1 MSITRVWI
9 AGAGGRLGSAL
20 YHRFSGNTDYKLVTS
35 DRDVPIED
43 AREAGRFADLNHPDV
58 IINCAGLTDVRACE
72 EKPEEAYK
80 INAIGARNLAVAARR
95 IDAKLIQ
102 ISTDD
107 VFDGDDDAAL
117 CEFDDAH
124 PTTMYGKSKYA
135 GEKLVREL
143 TDKHVIVRSSWLY
156 GVGSYDFVDRV
167 LDNAKKD
174 GKVVLPEDEISS
186 PTSADALAGFI
197 ECLMHTREFGL
208 YHASCDGSCSR
219 AEWAREILRLN
230 GMDNIPVISAAE
242 NTELRPRFTLLDN
255 MMLRITRSVSD
266 AGLEDRACG
275 LFQHEKG
282 RCAPSERSEREKENR
297 SDNADLYCADCGRH
311 SGYCAACRRV

>member
-1 MSITRVWI
+1 MKKIWIT
-9 AGAGGRLGSAL
+9 GAEGHIGTAL
-20 YHRFSGNTDYKLVTS
+20 LELLEGVEYQLLPTDIHEVDITKIDEVTQFVYVN
-35 DRDVPIED
+35 R
-43 AREAGRFADLNHPDV
+43 PDV

-230 GMDNIPVISAAE
+230 GMDSIPVISAAE

-255 MMLRITRSVSD
+255 MMLRIT
-266 AGLEDRACG
+266 GLYQMPDWKTA
-275 LFQHEKG
+275 LADYFSTKKG
-282 RCAPSERSEREKENR
+282 GAHK
-297 SDNADLYCADCGRH
+297 
-311 SGYCAACRRV
+311 